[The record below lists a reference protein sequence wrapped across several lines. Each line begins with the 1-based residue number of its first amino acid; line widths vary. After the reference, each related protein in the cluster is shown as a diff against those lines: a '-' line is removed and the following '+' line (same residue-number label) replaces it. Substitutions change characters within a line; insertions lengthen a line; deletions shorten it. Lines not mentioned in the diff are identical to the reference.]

1 MAANPSPISLSSPYT
16 IFALSQPIHQARARE
31 REGSTYRKCYTS
43 PVENR
48 KRGRA
53 GNAEVAVAIDGEG
66 VNIYDVRWTF
76 LFLDSFPNN

>member
-1 MAANPSPISLSSPYT
+1 MTANTPPISLSAPYT
-16 IFALSQPIHQARARE
+16 IIALSQPIHQTRAKD
-31 REGSTYRKCYTS
+31 REGSTYRTCYTS

-48 KRGRA
+48 KRRRA

-76 LFLDSFPNN
+76 FFPDSFPNN

>member
-16 IFALSQPIHQARARE
+16 IFPLSQPIHQTRVKD

-43 PVENR
+43 LVENR
-48 KRGRA
+48 KRGCA
-53 GNAEVAVAIDGEG
+53 GNAEVAAAIDGEG
-66 VNIYDVRWTF
+66 VNIYDVRWAF